1 VSILETTIE
10 TKACEYAK
18 SLGITAKKLF
28 LASERSWPDR
38 TFLYRGHVMFIEFKQ
53 LKEKAEPLQQYTINL
68 LRQNGFVVYICDN
81 LAQSKVLIKEWR
93 EYVDNHQ

>member
-1 VSILETTIE
+1 MSILETTIE
-10 TKACEYAK
+10 TKACGYAK
-18 SLGITAKKLF
+18 SLGISAKKLF

-93 EYVDNHQ
+93 EYVDNYQ